1 MKTIIEPFRIKV
13 VEPIRL
19 TTADER
25 RRLLADAGW
34 NLFAIHS
41 DDVII
46 DLLTDSGTSAMS
58 AEQWSAVMRG
68 DESYAGSPSFY
79 RFETAVRELM
89 PFRHVIPTH
98 QGRAAEA
105 ILFSIVGGPGRL
117 IPSNTHFDTTRGN
130 IEATGAE
137 AVDLVIREAHD
148 PGDLHPFKGNI
159 DLVRLERLLLESGD
173 RIPLVMLTV
182 TNNAGGGQPVSLENI
197 RAAAAIARRHDKP
210 LIIDGCRFAE
220 NAWFI
225 KCREPGQS
233 DRPVKD
239 IVRDMFAV
247 ADGMT
252 MSAKKDA
259 FANIGGWLA
268 VNDDTLAAAAR
279 NRLILTEGFPT
290 YGGLAGRDLDAI
302 AVGLGEIVD
311 EQYLRYRVRT
321 NEYIG
326 EKLTALGVPIVRP
339 VGGHAVFVDA
349 RRFLPQIAPLQYPGQ
364 SLAVALYE
372 TGGIRACEIGTV
384 MFGLKPDGSEVPA
397 DMDLVRLAMPRR
409 VYTQSHADYLVEVF
423 EELVQRRDELRG
435 LRIVSQP
442 PQLRHFTARF
452 EPLA

>member
-1 MKTIIEPFRIKV
+1 
-13 VEPIRL
+13 
-19 TTADER
+19 
-25 RRLLADAGW
+25 
-34 NLFAIHS
+34 
-41 DDVII
+41 
-46 DLLTDSGTSAMS
+46 
-58 AEQWSAVMRG
+58 
-68 DESYAGSPSFY
+68 
-79 RFETAVRELM
+79 
-89 PFRHVIPTH
+89 
-98 QGRAAEA
+98 
-105 ILFSIVGGPGRL
+105 
-117 IPSNTHFDTTRGN
+117 
-130 IEATGAE
+130 
-137 AVDLVIREAHD
+137 
-148 PGDLHPFKGNI
+148 
-159 DLVRLERLLLESGD
+159 
-173 RIPLVMLTV
+173 
-182 TNNAGGGQPVSLENI
+182 
-197 RAAAAIARRHDKP
+197 
-210 LIIDGCRFAE
+210 
-220 NAWFI
+220 
-225 KCREPGQS
+225 
-233 DRPVKD
+233 
-239 IVRDMFAV
+239 
-247 ADGMT
+247 MT

-326 EKLTALGVPIVRP
+326 DKLTALGVPIVRP

-384 MFGLKPDGSEVPA
+384 MFGLKPDGTEVPA

-423 EELVQRRDELRG
+423 EDLVRRRHELRG